1 MAWLSTKL
9 KGQSFKL
16 PYDFLA
22 GLLPANARPKIMNKL
37 LGLRERINLT
47 QEELA
52 EKSSISV
59 RTIQRIEAGTI
70 PKGHTL
76 KALTKALSIN
86 ENELLGKK
94 SEINK
99 LNYSL
104 IKVIN
109 ISSLPF
115 VIVPLANIF
124 MPLIIMF
131 IKKQFNPITKQIISL
146 QILWVVLSVIFF
158 LIVSIVEKWFFSGN
172 KLNLAFMMLAILTNI
187 FIILRNTAEID
198 KNQKLYIKLN
208 FSII

>member
-1 MAWLSTKL
+1 
-9 KGQSFKL
+9 
-16 PYDFLA
+16 
-22 GLLPANARPKIMNKL
+22 MNRL

-47 QEELA
+47 QEELS
-52 EKSSISV
+52 EKSGISV

-76 KALTKALSIN
+76 KALTKALGIN

-115 VIVPLANIF
+115 VIIPLANIAI
-124 MPLIIMF
+124 PLIIMF
-131 IKKQFNPITKQIISL
+131 AKKQLNSITKQIISL
-146 QILWVVLSVIFF
+146 QILWTVFSGIFF
-158 LIVSIVEKWFFSGN
+158 LLVSIVEKWFFSGN
-172 KLNLAFMMLAILTNI
+172 KLNLVFMIFAILTNI
-187 FIILRNTAEID
+187 FIILRNSAEID

>member
-1 MAWLSTKL
+1 
-9 KGQSFKL
+9 
-16 PYDFLA
+16 
-22 GLLPANARPKIMNKL
+22 MNKL
-37 LGLRERINLT
+37 LRLREKLNLT

-52 EKSSISV
+52 EKSGISV

-76 KALTKALSIN
+76 KALTKALDIN

-115 VIVPLANIF
+115 VIVPPANIF
-124 MPLIIMF
+124 IPLIIMLL
-131 IKKQFNPITKQIISL
+131 KKQFNPITKQIISL
-146 QILWVVLSVIFF
+146 QILWVLLSVIFF

-172 KLNLAFMMLAILTNI
+172 KINLAFMLLAILTNI
-187 FIILRNTAEID
+187 LIILRNTAEID

>member
-1 MAWLSTKL
+1 
-9 KGQSFKL
+9 
-16 PYDFLA
+16 
-22 GLLPANARPKIMNKL
+22 MNKL
-37 LGLRERINLT
+37 LRLREKLNLT

-52 EKSSISV
+52 ENSGISV

-76 KALTKALSIN
+76 KALTKALGIN

-124 MPLIIMF
+124 IPLIIML

-146 QILWVVLSVIFF
+146 QIIWVVLSIVFF

-187 FIILRNTAEID
+187 FIIYL
-198 KNQKLYIKLN
+198 L
-208 FSII
+208 S